1 VFKGFEI
8 MPFVKK
14 SFQASSPIA
23 LFLFVMK
30 NLNISQGEAQRLIH
44 KGRAQKG
51 EKILLDSGEKVE
63 GEIALTVF
71 EPTES
76 SKEEFH
82 PIYKNRDFMI
92 FDKPSGILVHPNTH
106 EAGYSMLDVVR
117 WHGGNGANIAHRLDK
132 ETSGLLIAA
141 LHKNAEIEL
150 KKAFENRVV
159 QKEYLAWVSGEM
171 KGDLSVTTHLKKSID
186 FSEDKHKVLIAQE
199 DGKLSTTEFFP
210 LFYDKEL
217 DATLVRC
224 VPKTGRMH
232 QIRVHL
238 FHVKHHILGDPIY
251 GVDFSAANRYL
262 DGVLSEKERAYH
274 TGAKRLM
281 LHASKLDFRFRDE
294 YFTFESEV
302 DFAKMQALIT
312 PLSQR
317 EESKY

>member
-14 SFQASSPIA
+14 SFQASIPIA

-63 GEIALTVF
+63 GEITLTVF
-71 EPTES
+71 EPIES
-76 SKEEFH
+76 SEKEFH
-82 PIYKNRDFMI
+82 PVYKNRDFMI

-117 WHGGNGANIAHRLDK
+117 WHGGKVANIAHRLDK

-150 KKAFENRVV
+150 KRAFENRAVI
-159 QKEYLAWVSGEM
+159 KEYLAWVEGKFEEKM
-171 KGDLSVTTHLKKSID
+171 SVTTRLKKSID
-186 FSEDKHKVLIAQE
+186 FSTNKHKVLVTQE
-199 DGKLSTTEFFP
+199 DGKVSTTDFFP
-210 LFYDKEL
+210 LFYDNIL

-224 VPKTGRMH
+224 IPKTGRMH

-251 GVDFSAANRYL
+251 GVDFSTANRYL
-262 DGVLSEKERAYH
+262 DGILSKEERAYH

-281 LHASKLDFRFRDE
+281 LHASRLNFRFQNQD
-294 YFTFESEV
+294 FSFESEI
-302 DFAKMQALIT
+302 DFSTMKSLIT
-312 PLSQR
+312 PLGKR
-317 EESKY
+317 EETLY

>member
-1 VFKGFEI
+1 

-71 EPTES
+71 EPSES

-82 PIYKNRDFMI
+82 PIYKNKDFMI

-117 WHGGNGANIAHRLDK
+117 WHGGSGANIAHRLDK

-171 KGDLSVTTHLKKSID
+171 KEDLSVTTRLKKSID

-199 DGKLSTTEFFP
+199 DGKLSTTKFFP
-210 LFYDKEL
+210 AFL
-217 DATLVRC
+217 
-224 VPKTGRMH
+224 
-232 QIRVHL
+232 
-238 FHVKHHILGDPIY
+238 
-251 GVDFSAANRYL
+251 
-262 DGVLSEKERAYH
+262 
-274 TGAKRLM
+274 
-281 LHASKLDFRFRDE
+281 
-294 YFTFESEV
+294 
-302 DFAKMQALIT
+302 
-312 PLSQR
+312 
-317 EESKY
+317 